1 MKGNIL
7 YVDDHA
13 PSRVMYQALLA
24 NVGVE
29 CITVGF
35 LDEARKKFEE
45 DQSIKLLIVDYML
58 GHESVSE
65 FTSEVRRKL
74 PTLPIIVLTGQEG
87 PAWERVKEDKI
98 LVYDVLL
105 HKKSQITNT
114 SIVDIVTS
122 FIETHDYEVFKKFK
136 YIWALD
142 DKNEDVE
149 LAVVSR
155 HYPSLIVCIDKRG
168 KLEFK
173 GSHFIF
179 EKNLGDVLLE
189 LQKITLWLLKKV
201 DLTKIDNLPAD
212 MTAMQA
218 RDGENPDRILAAIM
232 GSTRSTIQRQ
242 TKNIN
247 EQSIHEKRI
256 AALA

>member
-1 MKGNIL
+1 MKGKVL

-13 PSRVMYQALLA
+13 PSRLMYKNLLA

-35 LDEARKKFEE
+35 VDEARKKFEE
-45 DQSIKLLIVDYML
+45 DDGIRLLIVDYML
-58 GHESVSE
+58 GHESVSD
-65 FTSEVRRKL
+65 FTNEVREKI
-74 PTLPIIVLTGQEG
+74 PALPIIVLTGQEG

-98 LVYDVLL
+98 LVYDVML
-105 HKKSQITNT
+105 HKKSQITNA

-122 FIETHDYEVFKKFK
+122 FLETNDYEVFKKFK
-136 YIWALD
+136 YVWALD
-142 DKNEDVE
+142 DKNEEVE

-155 HYPSLIVCIDKRG
+155 NFPSLIVCVDKRG

-179 EKNLGDVLLE
+179 EKNLGDFLVE

-201 DLTKIDNLPAD
+201 DLSKIENLPEDLVAAQ
-212 MTAMQA
+212 M

-242 TKNIN
+242 TKSID
-247 EQSIHEKRI
+247 EQSIREKRI
-256 AALA
+256 KD

>member
-1 MKGNIL
+1 MKGNVL

-13 PSRVMYQALLA
+13 PSRVMYKTLLA

-35 LDEARKKFEE
+35 LDEARKKFDE
-45 DQSIKLLIVDYML
+45 DRNIKLLIVDYML

-65 FTSEVRRKL
+65 FTSEVRRKI

-122 FIETHDYEVFKKFK
+122 FIETHDYEIFKKFK
-136 YIWALD
+136 YIWALNE
-142 DKNEDVE
+142 KNEEVE

-155 HYPSLIVCIDKRG
+155 YFPSLIVSIDKRG

-201 DLTKIDNLPAD
+201 DLSKIENLPAD
-212 MTAMQA
+212 MTAAQRETA
-218 RDGENPDRILAAIM
+218 RIPIASWQPLWDRPDRRYNARQRILMNRACM
-232 GSTRSTIQRQ
+232 KRGLQR
-242 TKNIN
+242 
-247 EQSIHEKRI
+247 
-256 AALA
+256 